1 MSSATGG
8 VGALAQNL
16 RGCRTFF
23 CDRKRAFFSRTIGR
37 LREYYTPA
45 PAIAAGLGIIPLAT
59 IVPPVSG
66 DYRGTCGWRIWV
78 PRPIRWATA
87 GGTDP
92 GERDRRENSEH
103 FDSGRYA
110 TSCPHLLFE
119 VQAAIRAA
127 CSAGVKSGKRSS

>member
-103 FDSGRYA
+103 FDSGRMEA
-110 TSCPHLLFE
+110 LAS
-119 VQAAIRAA
+119 
-127 CSAGVKSGKRSS
+127 